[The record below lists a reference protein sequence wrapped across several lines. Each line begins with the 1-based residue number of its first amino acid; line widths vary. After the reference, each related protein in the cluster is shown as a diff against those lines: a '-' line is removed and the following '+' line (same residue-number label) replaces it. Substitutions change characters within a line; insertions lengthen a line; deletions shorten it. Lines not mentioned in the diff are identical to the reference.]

1 MISRIPKETHALFRS
16 EVASDRDRSVR
27 MQYGILAYRL
37 DAQLAFELLLVRSRA
52 VKGWIIPAGWPIK
65 GLGAAR
71 SAAREGYEEAG
82 ILGTVGSKSVGVFS
96 YRVAL
101 EEGRGSVPCEVC
113 VFPMLVTRQLS
124 TWPESHDR
132 VSRWV
137 SLDEARALLKIKEL
151 YKLVTLFAEQTMLFE
166 KNKMAEADSNCNISN
181 SMTFKDA
188 ARKLDVTV
196 RTMRRWVAA
205 GKMPPRIK
213 DGREKK
219 FLIEDI
225 EMKAAEVTIEE
236 AAELT
241 GVTVRTL
248 RRWLAAGKMPTRT
261 TTGRRMKFRRAD
273 IEALI
278 RQGEPS
284 SRE

>member
-1 MISRIPKETHALFRS
+1 M
-16 EVASDRDRSVR
+16 
-27 MQYGILAYRL
+27 
-37 DAQLAFELLLVRSRA
+37 
-52 VKGWIIPAGWPIK
+52 
-65 GLGAAR
+65 
-71 SAAREGYEEAG
+71 
-82 ILGTVGSKSVGVFS
+82 GTVGSKSVGVFS

-132 VSRWV
+132 VSRWF
-137 SLDEARALLKIKEL
+137 SLEEAKSLLQIEEL
-151 YKLVTLFAEQTMLFE
+151 HKLVTLFAKETALRE
-166 KNKMAEADSNCNISN
+166 KNKMAGVDNNCNISN
-181 SMTFKDA
+181 FITFKDA
-188 ARKLDVTV
+188 ARKLGVTV

-205 GKMPPRIK
+205 GKMPTRIK

-219 FLIEDI
+219 FLIKDI
-225 EMKAAEVTIEE
+225 EMKAAEIPIEE
-236 AAELT
+236 AAELL

-248 RRWLAAGKMPTRT
+248 RRWVAAGKMPTRT
-261 TTGRRMKFRRAD
+261 LTGRRMKFRRAD

-278 RQGEPS
+278 RQGQLS